1 MKRIDQCISVYPTFQ
16 IKPGKEAAIR
26 EVLRVIIQRA
36 ESEAATEIFSMAYAG
51 TKLFLRESYT
61 DIDGFKAHLESVSD
75 IINDFFDMLELET
88 LHVIAPEGAIKEM
101 QELMS
106 SMNMTADLFIIEGGF
121 AR

>member
-1 MKRIDQCISVYPTFQ
+1 MKRIDQCISVYPAFQ

-106 SMNMTADLFIIEGGF
+106 SMNMTADLYILEGGF